1 MKPRIVLATILL
13 LLPIVFLILFP
24 RSTLLIIAYG
34 ITILY
39 LGWGLYHIPILVVG
53 AGSPFNPGTNPQR
66 FPKISLIIPARNEP
80 ILSRTAE
87 VCLKHVDYPEDRKE
101 ILIVTEDPEG
111 GRVATWYS
119 QLYPGRVI
127 PVIRREFFLTK
138 PSALNDSIAFCG
150 GEIVGVIDVEDVP
163 ERDTFLKVAS
173 AFTNHGFD
181 VVQVILRISNQDD
194 NWITHLF
201 AMEYAGWFRVWLNGR
216 SKLGLFTPLG
226 GTGNYI
232 RSSLISEVGRW
243 DPLNLAE
250 DAEITL
256 RFYMSGRRSVLI
268 DARHWEEAP
277 TTFKAWLRQR
287 TRWFRGWTQSLI
299 KHFRYLVRFSAL
311 RKLGIAKALSIL
323 FMLVAPIIVVLN
335 WIAYGMTIWWLLEY
349 FSTVPFSLTRNLF
362 PWWALLPL
370 LFNGI
375 YYYALAK
382 GALLERVCTV
392 KTFLKY
398 FPHMLFYINFMMP
411 VAALRAFYQELFRE
425 VYWEKTAHPGRGVRW
440 PTF

>member
-1 MKPRIVLATILL
+1 MRPRGIIAIALL
-13 LLPIVFLILFP
+13 TSLTAILILFP
-24 RSTLLIIAYG
+24 RPTLLIAAYA

-39 LGWGLYHIPILVVG
+39 LAWGLYHIPILAVG
-53 AGSPFNPGTNPQR
+53 SGRPFDPGTSPGGY
-66 FPKISLIIPARNEP
+66 PKLSLIIPARNEP
-80 ILSRTAE
+80 ILARTIE

-101 ILIVTEDPEG
+101 ILIVTEDPDG

-127 PVIRREFFLTK
+127 PVIRSRYFLTK
-138 PSALNDSIAFCG
+138 PSALDDSIALCG
-150 GEIVGVIDVEDVP
+150 GEIIGIIDVEDIP
-163 ERDTFLKVAS
+163 EGDTFLKVAS
-173 AFTNHGFD
+173 AFTNHGLD
-181 VVQVILRISNQDD
+181 IVQVILRISNQDD
-194 NWITHLF
+194 NWITRLF
-201 AMEYAGWFRVWLNGR
+201 AMEYAGWFRIWLNGR

-232 RSSLISEVGRW
+232 RLSLISEVGCW

-250 DAEITL
+250 DAEIAL
-256 RFYMSGRRSVLI
+256 RLYMTGRKVVLI

-277 TTFKAWLRQR
+277 TTLRAWLRQR

-299 KHFRYLVRFSAL
+299 KHLHHVAKLSTFRR
-311 RKLGIAKALSIL
+311 LGAFKTLSIL
-323 FMLVAPIIVVLN
+323 LMLVSPIVVVLN
-335 WIAYGMTIWWLLEY
+335 WVAYGMTIYWLLEY
-349 FSTVPFSLTRNLF
+349 FSLISLNLTRDLF

-375 YYYALAK
+375 YYYALAE
-382 GALLERVCTV
+382 GALLEGVCTAKV
-392 KTFLKY
+392 FLKY
-398 FPHMLFYINFMMP
+398 LPHLLFYVNFMMP
-411 VAALRAFYQELFRE
+411 IAALRAFYQEVFRE